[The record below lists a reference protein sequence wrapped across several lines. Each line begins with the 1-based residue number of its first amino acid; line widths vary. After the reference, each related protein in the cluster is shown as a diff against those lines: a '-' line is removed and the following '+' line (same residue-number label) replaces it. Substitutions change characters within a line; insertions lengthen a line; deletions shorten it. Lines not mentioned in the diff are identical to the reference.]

1 MQNDRLR
8 PRGATIT
15 GQPVDQGPGSVGL
28 SVVIPAYLEEER
40 LAPTLEE
47 VRAYLDAHVGS
58 GPEDWEVIVVDDGSP
73 DRTTAIALK
82 AGVQEHRIRLVRSE
96 ENKGKGSALRLG
108 VGTSLGRRVL
118 VMDADLSTPMEEL
131 VGLEKTLADDPRLAA
146 AIGSRAHRDS
156 TVERQQSALREVLGW
171 TGNRVIRLV
180 AVRGIRDT
188 QCGFKLFDGD
198 QARAAFGASRLDG
211 WAIDVEILQY
221 FRRKGWP
228 VAEVPVRWAHQDGSK
243 VRFPDYV
250 RTLGELVRLN
260 AHGILV
266 AALYLFAAFFLYKG
280 LWTDPDGAILAH
292 SLQDQNQWEWF
303 FGVTADNVAHLR
315 NPLFTDFQNMPD
327 GVNLMG
333 NTVMLGLSVP
343 LTPVTLLFGP
353 TITLAL
359 VFTLGI
365 AATAWAWYW
374 LIHRRLTEKR
384 WAAAVGGA
392 LAAFAPPM
400 VSHAN
405 AHPNFVVLFMIPVI
419 IDRALRLCEG
429 RNVVRDG
436 ILLGLF
442 SAYQVFLGEEP
453 FLLAAMGM
461 LIFALVFALYDREGA
476 RAAVRPLGEGL
487 AIAAIVSVPLV
498 AFPLAWQFFGP
509 QSYHSVLHG
518 EGGAGNPLGALAEY
532 SARSLFG
539 DAETAGKLSL
549 NTTEQNAFYGWPL
562 LALAAGITL
571 WLWRRPVVRA
581 LGFTA
586 LAAAVLSLGPQV
598 RIEKFDVTLP
608 APWALLRH
616 LPLLESVIE
625 GRVAM
630 VCAPVF
636 GMLIALALDRI
647 GSLRAREHRVV
658 GYLAVAAALVPIL
671 PLPLVTADR
680 EPVPAFIAE
689 GHYKDYLEDGRSL
702 VPVPLPD
709 PGSAAALRWQSGT
722 GFGFK
727 LAGGYFNGPDGPD
740 RVGIYGAKPRM
751 LSDLL
756 RDVRWGADGPS
767 EIPPPMRDQARADL
781 AHWKAGLIVLPVTQ
795 DRAPELRGTLT
806 ALLDQEPRKVADCFI
821 WQVASS

>member
-1 MQNDRLR
+1 MQNGTLGARGVTTATRPTDR
-8 PRGATIT
+8 
-15 GQPVDQGPGSVGL
+15 GPGSVGL
-28 SVVIPAYLEEER
+28 SVVIPAYREEDR
-40 LAPTLEE
+40 LAPTLEV
-47 VRAYLDAHVGS
+47 VRKYLDAHVGGGS
-58 GPEDWEVIVVDDGSP
+58 GDWEVLVVDDGSP
-73 DRTTAIALK
+73 DRTAAIALE
-82 AGVQEHRIRLVRSE
+82 AGEDEPRIRLVQSE
-96 ENKGKGSALRLG
+96 QNRGKGSALRLG
-108 VGTSLGRRVL
+108 VAASLGRRVL
-118 VMDADLSTPMEEL
+118 IMDADLATPIEEL
-131 VGLEKTLADDPRLAA
+131 AKLERALADDRGAGA

-156 TVERQQSALREVLGW
+156 AIERQQSVLREVLGW
-171 TGNRVIRLV
+171 VGNRVIRMV

-198 QARAAFGASRLDG
+198 QARAAFGAARLDG

-221 FRRKGWP
+221 YRRKGWP

-243 VRFPDYV
+243 VQLLDYF
-250 RTLGELVRLN
+250 RTLGELMRLN
-260 AHGILV
+260 AGGIAV
-266 AALYLFAAFFLYKG
+266 AALYVLASLYLYKG
-280 LWTDPDGAILAH
+280 LWGDLDGAILAH

-303 FGVTADNVAHLR
+303 FGITADNISHLR

-353 TITLAL
+353 TFTLAL

-365 AATAWAWYW
+365 AVTAWAWYR
-374 LIHRRLTEKR
+374 LIHRRLTDSR
-384 WAAAVGGA
+384 WAAAAGGA

-400 VSHAN
+400 ISHAN

-436 ILLGLF
+436 LLLGLF

-461 LIFALVFALYDREGA
+461 MVFAVAHGLYDRETA
-476 RAAVRPLGEGL
+476 RKAVKPLAKGL
-487 AIAAIVSVPLV
+487 GIAMAVSVPLV
-498 AFPLAWQFFGP
+498 AFPLYWQFFGP

-518 EGGAGNPLGALAEY
+518 ENGAGNPLRALTEY

-539 DAETAGKLSL
+539 NAETAGRLSL

-562 LALAAGITL
+562 LTLAAGITL
-571 WLWRRPVVRA
+571 WMWRRPLVRA
-581 LGFTA
+581 LGITA
-586 LAAAVLSLGPQV
+586 LVMAVLSLGPHV
-598 RIEKFDVTLP
+598 EIDKFGFTIP
-608 APWALLRH
+608 GPWILLRH

-625 GRVAM
+625 SRVAM

-636 GMLIALALDRI
+636 GMLLALALDRAA
-647 GSLRAREHRVV
+647 GFRAREHRVV
-658 GYLAVAAALVPIL
+658 GYMAAAAALIPVL
-671 PLPLVTADR
+671 PLPLVTEAR
-680 EPVPAFIAE
+680 EPVPAFITQ
-689 GHYKDYLEDGRSL
+689 GLYKDHLKDGRSL

-709 PGSAAALRWQSGT
+709 PRYAAALRWQSNT

-751 LSDLL
+751 LSTLL
-756 RDVRWGADGPS
+756 RDMRWGAV
-767 EIPPPMRDQARADL
+767 PPPAVTPEMRDEARQDL
-781 AHWKAGLIVLPVTQ
+781 AAWKAGLVVLPEKAERT
-795 DRAPELRGTLT
+795 AELSGTIT
-806 ALLDQEPRKVADCFI
+806 ALLGKEPKRVADCLI
-821 WQVASS
+821 WQVGPE

>member
-1 MQNDRLR
+1 MQNGILR
-8 PRGATIT
+8 SRGATAT
-15 GQPVDQGPGSVGL
+15 GEPADQGPGAVGL
-28 SVVIPAYLEEER
+28 SVVIPAYREEDR
-40 LAPTLEE
+40 LGPTLDV
-47 VRAYLDAHVGS
+47 VRSYLDSHVGT
-58 GPEDWEVIVVDDGSP
+58 GTEDWEVIVVDDGSP
-73 DRTTAIALK
+73 DRTAAVALK
-82 AGVQEHRIRLVRSE
+82 AGVDEHRIRLVQSE
-96 ENKGKGSALRLG
+96 QNRGKGSALRLG
-108 VGTSLGRRVL
+108 VAASLGRRVL
-118 VMDADLSTPMEEL
+118 IMDADLATPMEEL
-131 VGLEKTLADDPRLAA
+131 ARLEKALADDPALDA

-156 TVERQQSALREVLGW
+156 AVERQQSALREVLGW
-171 TGNRVIRLV
+171 VGNRVIRLV

-198 QARAAFGASRLDG
+198 QARAAFGAARLDG

-243 VRFPDYV
+243 VQLLDYL
-250 RTLGELVRLN
+250 RTLGELMRLN
-260 AHGILV
+260 AGGIAV
-266 AALYLFAAFFLYKG
+266 AALYLLASLYLYKG
-280 LWTDPDGAILAH
+280 WWGDLDGSILAH

-343 LTPVTLLFGP
+343 FTPVTLLFGP
-353 TITLAL
+353 TVTLAL

-365 AATAWAWYW
+365 AATAWSWYW
-374 LIHRRLTEKR
+374 LIHRRFTESR
-384 WAAAVGGA
+384 WAAAAGGA

-436 ILLGLF
+436 VLLGLF
-442 SAYQVFLGEEP
+442 SAYQILLGEEP

-461 LIFALVFALYDREGA
+461 LIFALVHAYFDRETA
-476 RAAVRPLGEGL
+476 RAAVRPLAKGL
-487 AIAAIVSVPLV
+487 AITAAVSLPLV
-498 AFPLAWQFFGP
+498 AFPLYWQFFGP

-518 EGGAGNPLGALAEY
+518 EGGAGNPLRALTEY

-539 DAETAGKLSL
+539 NAETAGRLSL

-562 LALAAGITL
+562 LALATGITL

-581 LGFTA
+581 LGITA
-586 LAAAVLSLGPQV
+586 LATAVLSLGPRV
-598 RIEKFDVTLP
+598 EIDKFGITVP
-608 APWALLRH
+608 APWRVLRH

-625 GRVAM
+625 SRVAM

-636 GMLIALALDRI
+636 GILLALALDRI
-647 GSLRAREHRVV
+647 VGFRAREHRFV

-671 PLPLVTADR
+671 PLPLVVEER
-680 EPVPAFIAE
+680 EPVPAFIARGLYE
-689 GHYKDYLEDGRSL
+689 DYLKDGRSL

-709 PGSAAALRWQSGT
+709 PRYAASLRWQSNT

-756 RDVRWGADGPS
+756 RDMRWGTV
-767 EIPPPMRDQARADL
+767 PPPDVTPEMREEARGDL
-781 AHWKAGLIVLPVTQ
+781 AHWKAGLIVLPVAQERT
-795 DRAPELRGTLT
+795 PELRGTLT
-806 ALLDQEPRKVADCFI
+806 SLLGKEPQKVADCFI
-821 WQVASS
+821 WQVDPV